1 MVFSKVTKRENLGLG
16 IPDPQ
21 DTEATKLGETKVLRV
36 HRQYTGEEITINSE
50 NINILNEVSLLALSV
65 SPCEVTRERGNSQ
78 IDWRM

>member
-21 DTEATKLGETKVLRV
+21 DTEGTKLGETKILRV

-50 NINILNEVSLLALSV
+50 NINVL
-65 SPCEVTRERGNSQ
+65 
-78 IDWRM
+78 